1 MFYILFKRFM
11 FDITNLPTNLA
22 NEDIIFKI
30 FALSASRH
38 DPVQSEENNNK
49 IFLVHVVH
57 AEYFHL
63 QPENISFFENNFP
76 SLLLSFFPQKFG
88 WIKLSG

>member
-1 MFYILFKRFM
+1 M

-30 FALSASRH
+30 FALLASRH
-38 DPVQSEENNNK
+38 DPVQSDENNNK

-57 AEYFHL
+57 AEYFNL
-63 QPENISFFENNFP
+63 
-76 SLLLSFFPQKFG
+76 
-88 WIKLSG
+88 